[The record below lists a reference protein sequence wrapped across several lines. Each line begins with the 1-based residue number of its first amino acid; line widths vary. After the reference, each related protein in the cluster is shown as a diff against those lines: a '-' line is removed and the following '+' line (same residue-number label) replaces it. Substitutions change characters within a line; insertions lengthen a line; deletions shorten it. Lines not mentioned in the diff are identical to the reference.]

1 MKYFGFI
8 FYLTVLFSLASISC
22 TTKNAVVKED
32 DHVFQKKE
40 TIYEVWT
47 TNGYE
52 IKKLDTEPVLKGG
65 DMSTRAVYKN
75 FRYPA
80 AARENG
86 VQGSVEIL
94 VVVNEFGIL
103 ESMEL
108 VKGIGSGCDEESLKA
123 VQKMKETG
131 FEPAMLNGMPVKV
144 RYIIPV
150 KFSLD

>member
-1 MKYFGFI
+1 MKFLGYI
-8 FYLTVLFSLASISC
+8 FYLNLLFSLTSISC

-32 DHVFQKKE
+32 QNAFQKKE

-47 TNGYE
+47 SNDYE
-52 IKKLDTEPVLKGG
+52 VKKLDTEPVLKGG
-65 DMSTRAVYKN
+65 EMSTRSVYRD

-94 VVVNEFGIL
+94 VIVNEFGIL

-131 FEPAMLNGMPVKV
+131 FEPAILNGMPVKV